1 MKMEIV
7 IIKTAAGHMEMRI
20 VKGGEETL
28 DGEIARYPVEEGFS
42 LKLIGGCKYECTDSC
57 PYIDIE

>member
-28 DGEIARYPVEEGFS
+28 DGKSQDTPLR
-42 LKLIGGCKYECTDSC
+42 KDSV
-57 PYIDIE
+57 